1 MMKPENLII
10 AGGGPAGLTAAL
22 YACRARIPTLMI
34 EKVSPG
40 GQVLITDKVDNYPG
54 FPHGIAGYELIDRM
68 LAQARRF
75 GLEEK
80 NGEIIAVHPPEQK
93 GEPVKIEL
101 AGGEIIEAASLIIAT
116 GASHNHLGVPG
127 EEELAGRG
135 VSYCATCDG
144 PFFNDVPVAV
154 VGGGDTAVQEA
165 VFLTKFASRVT
176 LIHRRDELRAIK
188 LLQEQAMDN
197 PKVDFIWDTVV
208 ESINGADKVESL
220 SLLNRKTGEKSTL
233 AVEGVFIFVGVHPNT
248 EFLKGT
254 VEMNQW
260 GFIKTDDEMKTSAPS
275 IWAVGDCREKSLLQ
289 IVTAVADGAVAAHSI
304 EISKGQA

>member
-1 MMKPENLII
+1 MKPDNLII

-22 YACRARIPTLMI
+22 YACRARIPTLML

-40 GQVLITDKVDNYPG
+40 GQVLITDRVDNYPG
-54 FPHGIAGYELIDRM
+54 FPDGIAGYELIDRM
-68 LAQARRF
+68 LAQAKRF
-75 GLEEK
+75 GLEQE
-80 NGEIIAVHPPEQK
+80 NGEITAVHPPTK
-93 GEPVKIEL
+93 NGGTVKIEL
-101 AGGEIIEAASLIIAT
+101 AGGKTVEAASLIIAT

-144 PFFNDVPVAV
+144 PFFNDAVVAV

-165 VFLTKFASRVT
+165 IFLTKFAKKVT

-188 LLQEQAMDN
+188 LLQEQAMEN
-197 PKVDFIWDTVV
+197 PKIDFIWDTVV
-208 ESINGADKVESL
+208 ESINGSDKVESL
-220 SLLNRKTGEKSTL
+220 SLLNRKTGEKGTL
-233 AVEGVFIFVGVHPNT
+233 AVDGVFIFVGIHPNT

-260 GFIKTDDEMKTSAPS
+260 GFIRTDDHMKTSAPS
-275 IWAVGDCREKSLLQ
+275 IWAVGDCREKPLLQ
-289 IVTAVADGAVAAHSI
+289 IVTAVADGAIAAHSV
-304 EISKGQA
+304 ELSRGHA

>member
-1 MMKPENLII
+1 MKPDNLII

-22 YACRARIPTLMI
+22 YACRARIPTLML

-40 GQVLITDKVDNYPG
+40 GQVLITDRVDNYPG
-54 FPHGIAGYELIDRM
+54 FPDGIAGYELIDRM
-68 LAQARRF
+68 LAQAKRF
-75 GLEEK
+75 GLEQE
-80 NGEIIAVHPPEQK
+80 NGEITAVHPPAK
-93 GEPVKIEL
+93 NSDTVKVEL
-101 AGGEIIEAASLIIAT
+101 ADGKTLEAASLIIAT

-144 PFFNDVPVAV
+144 PFFNDAAVAV

-165 VFLTKFASRVT
+165 IFLTKFAKKVT

-188 LLQEQAMDN
+188 LLQEQAVEN
-197 PKVDFIWDTVV
+197 PKIDFIWDTVV
-208 ESINGADKVESL
+208 ESINGSDKVESL
-220 SLLNRKTGEKSTL
+220 SLLNRKTGEKGTL
-233 AVEGVFIFVGVHPNT
+233 AVDGVFIFVGIHPNT

-260 GFIKTDDEMKTSAPS
+260 GFIRTDDHMKTSAPS
-275 IWAVGDCREKSLLQ
+275 IWAVGDCREKPLLQ
-289 IVTAVADGAVAAHSI
+289 IVTAVADGAIAAHSV
-304 EISKGQA
+304 ELSRGDT